1 MKKMLATAVLAATLA
16 TAAATTA
23 SAATTD
29 VEIARLQALRHV
41 TSVNV
46 IDVAARSDRQVFAKR
61 WMSNT
66 RTLTPLQQ
74 AIAGKAELVDL
85 INQHVWSFDLK
96 SAYAMTVLPSGRV
109 VIYLGEP
116 PP

>member
-16 TAAATTA
+16 AAATTA
-23 SAATTD
+23 GAATTD

>member
-1 MKKMLATAVLAATLA
+1 MLATAALAAILAGA
-16 TAAATTA
+16 TAATA
-23 SAATTD
+23 SAETTD
-29 VEIARLQALRHV
+29 VAIARLQALRHV

-46 IDVAARSDRQVFAKR
+46 IDVAARSDRKVFAKR

-74 AIAGKAELVDL
+74 AIAGKAELVAL

-96 SAYAMTVLPSGRV
+96 SAYAMTVLPGGRV